1 MPYFSTVSR
10 SACGQARTVALDDSD
25 PGHAVAVRALD
36 DQQQPVRPARGIAR
50 LQCSGCASRRRG
62 PARGRPVAW
71 AQAAKRTP
79 ARPKM
84 RWIRFMFRGP
94 ARRRVSRGGSSNA
107 PQSRTLATTC
117 PRSQSMPSSRQLPAD
132 QCMRMDMPGSWK
144 GSSSMRSPS
153 RRLAHSRARWPGTT
167 AVSEVPASSSDSMK
181 KLDEVTTGSSARS
194 RKRSATIWWAERGTS
209 ATA

>member
-1 MPYFSTVSR
+1 
-10 SACGQARTVALDDSD
+10 
-25 PGHAVAVRALD
+25 
-36 DQQQPVRPARGIAR
+36 
-50 LQCSGCASRRRG
+50 
-62 PARGRPVAW
+62 
-71 AQAAKRTP
+71 
-79 ARPKM
+79 
-84 RWIRFMFRGP
+84 
-94 ARRRVSRGGSSNA
+94 
-107 PQSRTLATTC
+107 
-117 PRSQSMPSSRQLPAD
+117 
-132 QCMRMDMPGSWK
+132 MPGSWK